1 MKYTGEVIQF
11 YGFYKVHEVVPV
23 TITISSNR
31 RVLEGQRD
39 LQRACIN
46 NCAYRAMFLEGVEK
60 GLVPMVINKKK
71 FYALVRYQ
79 DHNKRLTSKSFNV
92 REALSFMKDA
102 FMGL

>member
-1 MKYTGEVIQF
+1 
-11 YGFYKVHEVVPV
+11 
-23 TITISSNR
+23 
-31 RVLEGQRD
+31 
-39 LQRACIN
+39 
-46 NCAYRAMFLEGVEK
+46 MFLEGVEK